1 MNKLIEWLMT
11 SNASPETVRSLLA
24 DQGTDI
30 DALRAEATE
39 RLDQMRATVDTDP
52 AVTAEAVQAV
62 KTIIAAVTPIE
73 DTGDTDPDTGQDDT
87 ADDSDDSESD
97 EAETGDAVENTD
109 TAIDA
114 TPETTEDTTNNDGG
128 GAVNTLDNNQDPN
141 ASVTEPAPVEGDVIP
156 AEAFKAKS
164 AGTVQLTMNQPGV
177 AARFTNAKA
186 SNPEYQVFAGE
197 KGRELETAGDVA
209 DHVGSQLSLLRQSRF
224 TSSIGVPVLEYK
236 PKPGAMK
243 FHRYNNM
250 QVNDVQSMVDEAVF
264 EHSKMELFTEANPTW
279 CAPALQHYE
288 FCPVPRAWG
297 LFGQALPII
306 ASDRGSNSWPT
317 SPDLGQIWGQGM
329 ECRTAEEEAQRAEE
343 GTPKACTPIGC
354 PEWIDYIDEICHL
367 CVTVPTLQ
375 HKAFPEYTDQVI
387 RTYELMYETMINWNM
402 LQKAIAIADQQN
414 GEIRWNTAGW
424 GITAAVKHAVN
435 FAIDSLSAKH
445 HLNPTETQW
454 NMAVPFWM
462 YSVIQLDLQK
472 RVNADIEMMSI
483 GRDRI
488 DLVLKGGR
496 TLRIW
501 QIMPWQQALTE
512 TEIPDPAMRTWLGGG
527 VSIQNGTYADTMEIL
542 IWPQGALVG
551 VRDDFLSIR
560 GRWDYGLQRQNQQL
574 ELFNESQWNVIP
586 RCYSAMHITLDICSA
601 GRSGSLFEYPCG
613 PEAPA
618 EELAGV

>member
-1 MNKLIEWLMT
+1 MNDLIEWLKT
-11 SNASPETVRSLLA
+11 ITASPETVRSLLH
-24 DQGTDI
+24 DQGTDMT
-30 DALRAEATE
+30 ALHAAASE
-39 RLDQMRATVDTDP
+39 RLAEMRANVDSDAT
-52 AVTAEAVQAV
+52 VTAETVRAVQ
-62 KTIIAAVTPIE
+62 TIIAATAPPAAE
-73 DTGDTDPDTGQDDT
+73 PDQDQDT
-87 ADDSDDSESD
+87 DDSD
-97 EAETGDAVENTD
+97 GDADTD
-109 TAIDA
+109 GANAPEDDA
-114 TPETTEDTTNNDGG
+114 STEPGETDSPTEETTDDGG
-128 GAVNTLDNNQDPN
+128 GAVTLDKNQDPDTTAN
-141 ASVTEPAPVEGDVIP
+141 APASVEGEVIT
-156 AEAFKAKS
+156 AEAFKNSDANHQ
-164 AGTVQLTMNQPGV
+164 VQLTMNRPGV
-177 AARFTNAKA
+177 AARFSNAKA
-186 SNPEYQVFAGE
+186 SNAEYQVFAGD

-209 DHVGSQLSLLRQSRF
+209 DHVGSQLNLLRQARF
-224 TSSIGVPVLEYK
+224 TNSIGVPILEYK

-243 FHRYNNM
+243 FHRYTGM
-250 QVNDVQSMVDEAVF
+250 PVTDVQAMVDEAVF

-297 LFGQALPII
+297 LFGQALPTI

-329 ECRTAEEEAQRAEE
+329 ECRTAEEEAERAEE
-343 GTPKACTPIGC
+343 GTPKACTSIGC
-354 PEWIDYIDEICHL
+354 PEWVDYIDEICHL

-402 LQKAIAIADQQN
+402 LQKAIAIADEQN
-414 GEIRWNTAGW
+414 GELRWDTAGW
-424 GITAAVKHAVN
+424 GITSAVKHAIN

-445 HLNPTETQW
+445 HLDPMSTQW

-488 DLVLKGGR
+488 DLILKGGR

-512 TEIPDPAMRTWLGGG
+512 MEIPDPAMRTWLGGG
-527 VSIQNGTYADTMEIL
+527 VSIEGGTYADTMEIL

-551 VRDDFLSIR
+551 RRDDFLSIR

-613 PEAPA
+613 PAA
-618 EELAGV
+618 ELAGV

>member
-1 MNKLIEWLMT
+1 MNELIEWLTT
-11 SNASPETVRSLLA
+11 SNASPETVRSLLN
-24 DQGTDI
+24 DQGTDMT
-30 DALRAEATE
+30 ALHAAASE
-39 RLDQMRATVDTDP
+39 RLAEMRTSVDTD
-52 AVTAEAVQAV
+52 ATVTAETVRAV
-62 KTIIAAVTPIE
+62 KTIIAAAAPPADETTEPDTDSDADG
-73 DTGDTDPDTGQDDT
+73 DTGD
-87 ADDSDDSESD
+87 E
-97 EAETGDAVENTD
+97 
-109 TAIDA
+109 
-114 TPETTEDTTNNDGG
+114 PETNAADETEGDSPSEDTTDDGG
-128 GAVNTLDNNQDPN
+128 GAVTLDKNQDPDTTAN
-141 ASVTEPAPVEGDVIP
+141 APASASVEGEVIT
-156 AEAFKAKS
+156 AEAFKNSDANK
-164 AGTVQLTMNQPGV
+164 VQLTMNRPGV
-177 AARFTNAKA
+177 AVRFADAKA
-186 SNPEYQVFAGE
+186 SNDEYQVFAGD
-197 KGRELETAGDVA
+197 KGRELHTAKDVSQ
-209 DHVGSQLSLLRQSRF
+209 HVGNELGLLRQARF
-224 TSSIGVPVLEYK
+224 TNSIGVPVLEYK
-236 PKPGAMK
+236 AKPGALK
-243 FHRYNNM
+243 FHRYHNM
-250 QVNDVQSMVDEAVF
+250 PVHDVHEMVDEAVF
-264 EHSKMELFTEANPTW
+264 EHSRLETFTEANPTW

-288 FCPVPRAWG
+288 FCPVPQAWG
-297 LFGQALPII
+297 LFGQALPMI

-402 LQKAIAIADQQN
+402 LQKAIAIADEQN
-414 GEIRWNTAGW
+414 GELRWDTAGW

-445 HLNPTETQW
+445 HLDPMSTQW

-527 VSIQNGTYADTMEIL
+527 VSIEGGTYADTMEIL
-542 IWPQGALVG
+542 IWPQGAFVG

-613 PEAPA
+613 PAA
-618 EELAGV
+618 ELAGA